1 MTISIR
7 TFLAQ
12 ELDSVSH
19 APLSWSDVATHIRDS
34 YVKNDVDIARRAM
47 HLRRERLYRN
57 EGAAYMHALIDAT
70 FSDEGIK
77 DRLKAW
83 TNTSAFDNFLAR
95 IVGEHSTVYQ
105 EPATR
110 LVGTGTDDPE
120 NEKYQQVQLL
130 SNQSVKSAEL
140 NAKLTLHRAVLGG
153 FRVRNVG
160 SMKDIRNEPV
170 IDVVTP
176 DRAFLVGHPLD
187 PMHTVAVGVKIKT
200 AYARGS
206 GPSWVVW
213 TEHERFWLNE
223 DSEIVG
229 TPKPHDFGRIPYVFV
244 SLEQGT
250 TSPWPGQAGEDLVS
264 AHMAI
269 WFSNIS
275 LMKELKSSTK
285 VPTVSGDTT
294 AAVRGQMA
302 DTEGFVELPD
312 GTSVSSLELGMD
324 LNKFVTVDGHISSTA
339 ANNHGLSGA
348 LLRHQGVQS
357 ADARDLMRVPLRE
370 IRIKQQIP
378 LREYERAFVAV
389 QAAVIAADMPK
400 LRFDPEGWSIDFA
413 DPQTPRSVKERLE
426 EFEHARRLSLDNTVR
441 FVMRQNPDLTPEDAR
456 AYIEENVAEEVW
468 RNEAMRPL
476 TDISGSMGARMPDN
490 NSQQSDSSD
499 DGETVSEATA

>member
-1 MTISIR
+1 M
-7 TFLAQ
+7 
-12 ELDSVSH
+12 
-19 APLSWSDVATHIRDS
+19 
-34 YVKNDVDIARRAM
+34 
-47 HLRRERLYRN
+47 
-57 EGAAYMHALIDAT
+57 
-70 FSDEGIK
+70 
-77 DRLKAW
+77 
-83 TNTSAFDNFLAR
+83 
-95 IVGEHSTVYQ
+95 
-105 EPATR
+105 R
-110 LVGTGTDDPE
+110 LVGTGTDNPE
-120 NEKYQQVQLL
+120 NTKYQQVQQL

-160 SMKDIRNEPV
+160 SLKETRNEPV

-187 PMHTVAVGVKIKT
+187 PMHTIAVGIKIKT
-200 AYARGS
+200 AYARGT

-213 TEHERFWLNE
+213 TEHERFWLDE
-223 DSEIVG
+223 DAAILG
-229 TPKPHDFGRIPYVFV
+229 KPKTHSFGRIPYVFV

-269 WFSNIS
+269 WFSNVS

-285 VPTVSGDTT
+285 VPTISGDTT

-324 LNKFVTVDGHISSTA
+324 LNKFVTVDGHISSTT

-370 IRIKQQIP
+370 IRLKQQIP
-378 LREYERAFVAV
+378 LREYERKFVEV
-389 QAAVIAADMPK
+389 QAAVLAADHAALSFK
-400 LRFDPEGWSIDFA
+400 IDGWSIDFA

-441 FVMRQNPDLTPEDAR
+441 FVMRQNPDLTPDDAQ
-456 AYIEENVAEEVW
+456 AYIEENVAAEVW

-476 TDISGSMGARMPDN
+476 VVMSGSMGARMPDN
-490 NSQQSDSSD
+490 NSQKPDPND
-499 DGETVSEATA
+499 DGSTVNEATA